1 MAKENWVL
9 ALLSLVTAVVVSMKA
24 KGLLKLIG
32 GIMVAAGAV
41 LVVVS
46 YLDELKGLVEKG
58 KALCC
63 RCHRES
69 DDWDE

>member
-1 MAKENWVL
+1 MKK
-9 ALLSLVTAVVVSMKA
+9 AV

-32 GIMVAAGAV
+32 GIMVAAGAI

-58 KALCC
+58 KALCGRC
-63 RCHRES
+63 CHRES
-69 DDWDE
+69 DDWAE

>member
-1 MAKENWVL
+1 MNK
-9 ALLSLVTAVVVSMKA
+9 AV

-32 GIMVAAGAV
+32 GIMVAAGAN

-58 KALCC
+58 KALCSRC
-63 RCHRES
+63 CHRES

>member
-1 MAKENWVL
+1 MKK
-9 ALLSLVTAVVVSMKA
+9 AV

-69 DDWDE
+69 DDWYE

>member
-1 MAKENWVL
+1 MKK
-9 ALLSLVTAVVVSMKA
+9 AV

-32 GIMVAAGAV
+32 GIMVAAGAI

-46 YLDELKGLVEKG
+46 YIDELK
-58 KALCC
+58 ALCEKCKSACCC
-63 RCHRES
+63 RRES

>member
-1 MAKENWVL
+1 MSSTEKKPAANFN
-9 ALLSLVTAVVVSMKA
+9 SRF
-24 KGLLKLIG
+24 GY
-32 GIMVAAGAV
+32 IMVAAGAV

-58 KALCC
+58 KALCSRC
-63 RCHRES
+63 CHRES

>member
-1 MAKENWVL
+1 MKK
-9 ALLSLVTAVVVSMKA
+9 AV

-63 RCHRES
+63 SCHRES